1 MAPATL
7 TPATTALLADIFES
21 LTIPVALLEGAFD
34 LRFIN
39 RAASALLT
47 RSSCLRVADGRLN
60 FAQDGVRARFRSLCD
75 ELLMEVG
82 TVRRAAS
89 RVLRVGAPDGAD
101 LDVLIHL
108 RPQWLA
114 GQAPVP
120 LLVVIADLRQR
131 ANAVDLL
138 RNLNGLT
145 ATESRVVQLL
155 LHGERLAAIADTLRI
170 GPETV
175 RSHMKS
181 AFRKCGVHS
190 QSQLVQLVARQL
202 FTLLPFC
209 ADVPHPFGG
218 DEAQYK
224 VG

>member
-1 MAPATL
+1 MRPATPS
-7 TPATTALLADIFES
+7 PATTALLADIFES
-21 LTIPVALLEGAFD
+21 LTIPVALLEGAFE

-47 RSSCLRVADGRLN
+47 RSSCLRVADGRLA

-75 ELLMEVG
+75 ELLMEVAA
-82 TVRRAAS
+82 VRRAAS
-89 RVLRVGAPDGAD
+89 RALRVEAPDGAD

-108 RPQWLA
+108 RPQWLD
-114 GQAPVP
+114 GQTPAP
-120 LLVVIADLRQR
+120 LLVVIADLQQR
-131 ANAVDLL
+131 ASAVDLL
-138 RNLNGLT
+138 RDLNGLT

-155 LHGERLAAIADTLRI
+155 LHGERLAAIAENLRI
-170 GPETV
+170 GPETA
-175 RSHMKS
+175 RSHMKR

-224 VG
+224 VS